1 MQTEDLRLHNC
12 TDWQVVEEVCQVLPN
27 VCTSILAQ
35 ALVVE
40 AVNLRDLP
48 TLVITSEN
56 RNAVFE
62 SDF

>member
-1 MQTEDLRLHNC
+1 MQTKDLLLHDC
-12 TDWQVVEEVCQVLPN
+12 TDRQVVEEVRQVLPN

-48 TLVITSEN
+48 TLMITSEN